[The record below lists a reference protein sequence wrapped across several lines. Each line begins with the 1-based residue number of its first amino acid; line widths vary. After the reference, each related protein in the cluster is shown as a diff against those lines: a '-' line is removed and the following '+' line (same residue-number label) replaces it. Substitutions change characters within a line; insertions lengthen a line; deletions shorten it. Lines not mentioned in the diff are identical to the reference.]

1 MVLMKKT
8 TTVNTLWKVIIACT
22 GVLIVSLGIFAEQVY
37 AQQANREV
45 NNILMRGVRESN
57 KPITTNKDT
66 DEDRRENEENQA
78 SLWVIAPADL
88 EAIARRLTA
97 QCDQKCQFDKQRT
110 ENASPRDGL
119 LTSYEAAWC
128 ACNCLYQGI
137 PMNYAGRDGLR
148 QCRDT
153 FATKARAMG
162 SNVPIYWE

>member
-1 MVLMKKT
+1 MLAFFGGNNRHGNPRHGDLKLSCEGRIVAWRFTKRQPGGRGDYWVLSLSGNCCIMVLMKKT

-97 QCDQKCQFDKQRT
+97 QCDQK
-110 ENASPRDGL
+110 
-119 LTSYEAAWC
+119 
-128 ACNCLYQGI
+128 
-137 PMNYAGRDGLR
+137 
-148 QCRDT
+148 
-153 FATKARAMG
+153 
-162 SNVPIYWE
+162 